1 MLAVYTAPET
11 SEIDEDHVRCALNYL
26 ISIEPN
32 PPPESREAYDAATR
46 PYRQQIAAA
55 MATLRKYAE
64 QVRTLEQMQLE
75 YYGFTND
82 PRYLVSPQV
91 SSIVCGALN
100 EAWHGIGQW
109 QRCLVTTHSPDR

>member
-32 PPPESREAYDAATR
+32 T
-46 PYRQQIAAA
+46 
-55 MATLRKYAE
+55 
-64 QVRTLEQMQLE
+64 TLEQMQLD

-82 PRYLVSPQV
+82 PRYLVSPEV

-100 EAWHGIGQW
+100 EAWHGISQW
-109 QRCLVTTHSPDR
+109 QR

>member
-1 MLAVYTAPET
+1 MLPGYIAPET
-11 SEIDEDHVRCALNYL
+11 PEIDEDHVRCALNYL

-46 PYRQQIAAA
+46 PYRQQIATA

-64 QVRTLEQMQLE
+64 PVRTLEQMQLE

-82 PRYLVSPQV
+82 PRYLVSPEV

-109 QRCLVTTHSPDR
+109 QR

>member
-1 MLAVYTAPET
+1 MLPGYIAPET

-64 QVRTLEQMQLE
+64 PVRTLEQMQLE

-82 PRYLVSPQV
+82 LRYLVSPEV

-109 QRCLVTTHSPDR
+109 QR

>member
-1 MLAVYTAPET
+1 MLPGYIAPET

-46 PYRQQIAAA
+46 PYRQQITAA

-64 QVRTLEQMQLE
+64 SVRTLEQMQLE
-75 YYGFTND
+75 YYEFTND
-82 PRYLVSPQV
+82 PRYLVSPEV

-100 EAWHGIGQW
+100 EAWNGIGQW
-109 QRCLVTTHSPDR
+109 QR